1 MTSLHRYRCRI
12 GDPCRDGAAGIE
24 KHCTE
29 SELGHAKP
37 SPGFELCVGD
47 VVRVAR
53 QRDGRVVRVCACA
66 GTLCRPP
73 LIALLIAPAIAPLIA
88 PAIAPAIASDGRP
101 RQVLATPLIAPAIA
115 PDGRPHQ
122 VLATIL

>member
-53 QRDGRVVRVCACA
+53 QRDGRVVRV
-66 GTLCRPP
+66 
-73 LIALLIAPAIAPLIA
+73 IAPLLA
-88 PAIAPAIASDGRP
+88 PSDCASDCTCDCP
-101 RQVLATPLIAPAIA
+101 SDCTCDCTCDCI
-115 PDGRPHQ
+115 
-122 VLATIL
+122 

>member
-1 MTSLHRYRCRI
+1 MTSPMTSPMTSLMASLMTSLMTSLHSYRCRI

-29 SELGHAKP
+29 SELGHARP

-88 PAIAPAIASDGRP
+88 PDG
-101 RQVLATPLIAPAIA
+101 L
-115 PDGRPHQ
+115 PHQ